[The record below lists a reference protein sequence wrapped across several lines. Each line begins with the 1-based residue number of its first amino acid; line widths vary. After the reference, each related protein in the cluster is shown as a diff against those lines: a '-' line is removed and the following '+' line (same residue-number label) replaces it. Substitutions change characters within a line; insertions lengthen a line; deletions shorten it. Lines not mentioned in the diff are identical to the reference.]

1 MSKLTEMTCKTA
13 KPREKA
19 YKLFDGG
26 GLYLEITPTGSKL
39 WRLKYR
45 SIDGKEKRAS
55 FGPYPLISLKE
66 AREKRDEAKK
76 LIASNKDPIQEKHK
90 KREKAI
96 EEESNTFEKIARE
109 WHKLH
114 EAEWTPE
121 HAKTI
126 INRLEKDVFPII
138 GKMDGSRPP

>member
-1 MSKLTEMTCKTA
+1 MSKLTEIICKTA

-76 LIASNKDPIQEKHK
+76 LIANNQDPVQEKHK
-90 KREKAI
+90 KREVVLFLI
-96 EEESNTFEKIARE
+96 S
-109 WHKLH
+109 
-114 EAEWTPE
+114 
-121 HAKTI
+121 
-126 INRLEKDVFPII
+126 
-138 GKMDGSRPP
+138 